1 MDVNNHY
8 MIKKFDFRKPEDQQ
22 RFNQLPDADKGR
34 LITEAHQEALVLDE
48 MRTEIIELLE
58 YKETPEG
65 LAEAKDR
72 ITDIFRDPDVCIHST
87 RVSAFYNILKYG
99 LLSRKKMSELRM
111 PFVESWGD
119 MAVSKFRND
128 DLISLTAN
136 RAKPGEAAVELTGL
150 FHQDQ
155 LVLVYLFSDI
165 EDKLTDIEHFDPDD
179 RQYKTSFGP
188 LRGVWKGEY
197 MAKTQLE
204 PDLLRGISVR
214 DKLADLVLSK
224 IDLALSKD
232 VKFQKDNQLL
242 FRNENELTQFQ
253 NLVLMLNNVLGE
265 DATVRDVLILV
276 GKKLHLPI
284 YVTNG
289 QQFTCR
295 VAYPKNDLSPFTIA
309 KDLLDE
315 IGRQ

>member
-1 MDVNNHY
+1 MPE
-8 MIKKFDFRKPEDQQ
+8 KFDFRKSDDQQ
-22 RFNQLPDADKGR
+22 RFDQLPDTDKDQ
-34 LITEAHQEALVLDE
+34 LIDEAHREALVLDE
-48 MRTEIIELLE
+48 MRTEILKLLE
-58 YKETPEG
+58 HEETPES
-65 LAEAKDR
+65 LIEAKDR

-99 LLSRKKMSELRM
+99 LLSRKRMSELRI
-111 PFVESWGD
+111 PLVESWGD

-155 LVLVYLFSDI
+155 LALVYSFSDI
-165 EDKLTDIEHFDPDD
+165 EDKLTDIEYFDPDD
-179 RQYKTSFGP
+179 RRYKTSFGP

-232 VKFQKDNQLL
+232 VKLQKDGQLL
-242 FRNENELTQFQ
+242 FRSEDELTQFQ

-265 DATVRDVLILV
+265 DVTIRDILILV

-295 VAYPKNDLSPFTIA
+295 VAYPENDLPPFTITE
-309 KDLLDE
+309 DLLDE